1 MKNSHLEPESISAYL
16 DGELDERARLEAE
29 GHLSGCVECSTLRAR
44 LAGVS
49 GRVAALPATTLTADE
64 HRALRQAVIR
74 ARPATSSR
82 WAFANLRWTLAG
94 SFVLVLVA
102 AVGLG
107 FLRAGSPD
115 RASDALTES
124 AAPEAD
130 QAGPNFDFASPE
142 EVRRTV
148 ASLPE
153 VTAGLK
159 RYGADDSAGAAAT
172 AGSGYAGAQEDGGAP
187 EQFSAP
193 APNNVVAP
201 TGTPGERQES
211 RALARTDGPFEFTD
225 EAGGACLARVAA
237 TQPYP
242 MVPLVAHQA
251 SYQGREAWLLVFAWN
266 PDAGAENLDRWQ
278 SWLIDP
284 RDCRALEGE
293 ALASSTLQRSF
304 SSEN

>member
-1 MKNSHLEPESISAYL
+1 MMNSHLEPESISAYL
-16 DGELDERARLEAE
+16 DGELDERARREAE

-74 ARPATSSR
+74 ARPATTSR
-82 WAFANLRWTLAG
+82 WTFANLRWTLAG

-102 AVGLG
+102 AAGLG
-107 FLRAGSPD
+107 FLRADSPD
-115 RASDALTES
+115 RGGDALTES

-142 EVRRTV
+142 EVRSTV

-159 RYGADDSAGAAAT
+159 RYGAEDSTAAGRAGDGGAREDSAGAAL
-172 AGSGYAGAQEDGGAP
+172 
-187 EQFSAP
+187 EQFSVP

-201 TGTPGERQES
+201 TGAPGERQEP
-211 RALARTDGPFEFTD
+211 LARTDGPFEFTD
-225 EAGGACLARVAA
+225 EAGGACLARVSA

-242 MVPLVAHQA
+242 MVPLIAHQA
-251 SYQGREAWLLVFAWN
+251 TYRGREAWLLVFAWN

-284 RDCRALEGE
+284 RDCRALEGQ
-293 ALASSTLQRSF
+293 ALASSALQRSF